1 MGMSSA
7 CKSVVNNNLVSR
19 VHARIEY
26 LRDKF
31 VLVDQSTNGTFIRAE
46 NRRKMYLRRRGDA
59 AIRARAHQPW
69 PHGTPW

>member
-1 MGMSSA
+1 M
-7 CKSVVNNNLVSR
+7 VNNNLVSR

-26 LRDKF
+26 RRAKF

-59 AIRARAHQPW
+59 AIWARAHEPR
-69 PHGTPW
+69 PHRTPW